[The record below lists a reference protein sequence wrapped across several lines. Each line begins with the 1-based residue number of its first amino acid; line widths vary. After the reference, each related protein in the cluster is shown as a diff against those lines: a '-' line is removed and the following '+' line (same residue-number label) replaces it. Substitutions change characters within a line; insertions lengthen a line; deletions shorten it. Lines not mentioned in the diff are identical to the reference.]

1 MRFAWKSIVVAAV
14 FAGVGVLTA
23 KAVSAHSAPGGA
35 YALQVR
41 LGSAM
46 AGLFAGGAA
55 ATLTLI
61 ALVWKRGSSTRDR

>member
-1 MRFAWKSIVVAAV
+1 MQYAWKAVVVVAV

-23 KAVSAHSAPGGA
+23 KTVIAHSEPGGA

-46 AGLFAGGAA
+46 AGLFAGGIA

-61 ALVWKRGSSTRDR
+61 ALLWKRSKS